1 MKKYIVLL
9 LLSVVSL
16 FSFAQNNAVTME
28 GFSQGWLDHEAT
40 IRLKNNTN
48 EDIENVGFVLT
59 YYDMNGTMLD
69 YKEFAIDVDIAP
81 GMTKAIDIDA
91 FEHNRD
97 ASYYKS
103 ESKITE
109 PYKFDVK
116 FELKGYNMD
125 KDSDDAEVDGFYTK
139 HHKDND
145 FNAETGMIV
154 GGAFLFAFIIIA
166 IGIAINIIPA
176 VMAKHRGRN
185 PILWFLLGIVTTPI
199 LTIILLLILGN
210 DTSGEEHYV
219 R

>member
-9 LLSVVSL
+9 LLSIVSL
-16 FSFAQNNAVTME
+16 ISFAQNNAVTME
-28 GFSQGWLDHEAT
+28 GFSQGWLDYEAT
-40 IRLKNNTN
+40 IRLKNNTK

-59 YYDMNGTMLD
+59 YYDMDGTMLD
-69 YKEFAIDVDIAP
+69 YKEFAVDVDIAP
-81 GMTKAIDIDA
+81 GMTKAIDVES
-91 FEHNRD
+91 FEHDRH

-103 ESKITE
+103 EAMSSQ
-109 PYKFDVK
+109 PYKFEVK
-116 FELKGYNMD
+116 FELIGYNMD
-125 KDSDDAEVDGFYTK
+125 EDSDDAKADGFYAK
-139 HHKDND
+139 NHKDND
-145 FNAETGMIV
+145 FDTETGLIL
-154 GGAFLFAFIIIA
+154 GGTLLFVLVILA

-210 DTSGEEHYV
+210 DTSGDEHYV